1 MLDTVRLSRPP
12 QPGGELPAPAAS
24 IRPAAWHHGLP
35 PGPGRATLRTPPEL
49 QTPARRRTADIVP
62 AAAGPADFGSTPDA
76 ADVRAGRSAWSRTS
90 DDPAVAEWSTDRPP
104 LRAAPWH
111 DCDAACA
118 ELRASG
124 SPLPTPLA
132 CTTSAPSSPTAH
144 RPPPRRGTANAR
156 AVPPSS
162 TRAAP
167 TATVEIAA
175 PTAPSLPC
183 RTPRAATSA
192 HCRCRAPPGASLL
205 PDEDPLRKSSLTA
218 RAASRVEHIL
228 ATSAPLP
235 DPAPP

>member
-24 IRPAAWHHGLP
+24 IRPAAWHPGLP

-76 ADVRAGRSAWSRTS
+76 DDARASRSAWSRTS

-124 SPLPTPLA
+124 SPLPTLLA

-144 RPPPRRGTANAR
+144 GPPRRRGIASDR
-156 AVPPSS
+156 AAPPSS

-167 TATVEIAA
+167 PAIAA
-175 PTAPSLPC
+175 TAALPPPSPLPRAPLATTCAPCRCPAPSGGSPL
-183 RTPRAATSA
+183 R
-192 HCRCRAPPGASLL
+192 
-205 PDEDPLRKSSLTA
+205 DEDPLRRWS
-218 RAASRVEHIL
+218 
-228 ATSAPLP
+228 
-235 DPAPP
+235 